1 MLRACHV
8 ACNIMQFATGNKR
21 KHHADAN
28 QVSKLST
35 DHAAMLYKP
44 QGEEI
49 GRTCWQWPTICLEC
63 RSCKCCSSVS
73 HSEHST
79 SAPGECSLSTI
90 LRCARDLTG
99 SMLMRIS
106 GRCAHDPSA
115 APGPTDT
122 GPKLAMGCS
131 PVTPVGASQFTCPT
145 VTWSGTQVQLAT
157 ALLHSARHA
166 GELNCIATCSVILT
180 DET

>member
-1 MLRACHV
+1 MAGNAV
-8 ACNIMQFATGNKR
+8 QFATGNKR

-28 QVSKLST
+28 QIFELST
-35 DHAAMLYKP
+35 GHAALLYKP
-44 QGEEI
+44 QK
-49 GRTCWQWPTICLEC
+49 GRRLGVIACNDKIICLEC
-63 RSCKCCSSVS
+63 RSCKCCRSVA

-106 GRCAHDPSA
+106 GKCAHDPSA
-115 APGPTDT
+115 APGPTDN
-122 GPKLAMGCS
+122 GPKLAMGCI

-145 VTWSGTQVQLAT
+145 VTWSGTQVQLAN
-157 ALLHSARHA
+157 ALLCSALA
-166 GELNCIATCSVILT
+166 
-180 DET
+180 